1 MENVSDSVGAYG
13 TCVFCDWDGAA
24 LRVRSTRW
32 HTSRLNPGWK
42 TALLGFLI
50 IGLAVC
56 GENVDAVVRAIR
68 YTSDLIGVDHVALGS
83 DFDGAVQMPF
93 DASNLVQSTDAL
105 RNAKFTDIEIQKIMG
120 LNVIRLLQQ
129 TLPKN

>member
-1 MENVSDSVGAYG
+1 M
-13 TCVFCDWDGAA
+13 
-24 LRVRSTRW
+24 
-32 HTSRLNPGWK
+32 
-42 TALLGFLI
+42 I